1 MIKRQYSILFLCCF
15 LSAIVFVACSKEKI
29 QLSAVQI
36 QSPIT
41 SDWNKVLY
49 INDSIGFICGGNK
62 YAHGYVLVTR
72 DAGNHWDTS
81 FASAPK
87 ALYTMVFMNQKLYC
101 TGYDGFYF
109 MSADSGRTWVE
120 WNYPQ
125 YKRFNQIFFANNQKV
140 FAAVGEGFDN
150 GTIYQSND
158 EGLSWSRKDTFVK
171 VIKSLYFI
179 DEQVGFAGSYGS
191 IYKTIDGGNSWQP
204 TTADGDF
211 FVKIEFC
218 TPTIG
223 YAIGYFGK
231 ILKTTDAGNHWK
243 KILNENFQFNE
254 KSNFNDA
261 CFVNDKKCIVVGNKG
276 YMIQTLDGGESW
288 QSIEKFTQ
296 EDLVSVAMNNGVLTT
311 VGSNGVIF
319 KLAL

>member
-1 MIKRQYSILFLCCF
+1 MLKKQHSISFLFCILICLFLV
-15 LSAIVFVACSKEKI
+15 SCSKEKI
-29 QLSAVQI
+29 QLSAVEI
-36 QSPIT
+36 HSPILT
-41 SDWNKVLY
+41 DWNKILY
-49 INDSIGFICGGNK
+49 INDSIGFICGGDK
-62 YAHGYVLVTR
+62 YAHGYVLVTHN
-72 DAGNHWDTS
+72 AGNSWDTS

-179 DEQVGFAGSYGS
+179 DEQIGFAGSYGS

-211 FVKIEFC
+211 FVKIQFC

-231 ILKTTDAGNHWK
+231 IVKTTDGGNKWG
-243 KILNENFQFNE
+243 KILNENFQFTE
-254 KSNFNDA
+254 KSNFNDVA
-261 CFVNDKKCIVVGNKG
+261 FISDKKFYVVGNKG
-276 YMIQTLDGGESW
+276 YMIQTLDGGDSW
-288 QSIEKFTQ
+288 QSIQKFTD
-296 EDLVSVAMNNGVLTT
+296 EDLKAIAVNNGVAT
-311 VGSNGVIF
+311 VTCSNGKIF